1 MKAHGQKKNGG
12 HAGNKGLID
21 IHAQEGQA
29 LTSSL
34 SGTPALPRP
43 HTPIPVPASP
53 PPLLSLVPSQILRL
67 QAATCNLPL
76 QMLVQ
81 RCHPQMQN
89 TSSHLPCQL
98 QLYMQLTLCFQA
110 VL

>member
-53 PPLLSLVPSQILRL
+53 PPPPPKPCPLSDPE
-67 QAATCNLPL
+67 AAGSCNLPL